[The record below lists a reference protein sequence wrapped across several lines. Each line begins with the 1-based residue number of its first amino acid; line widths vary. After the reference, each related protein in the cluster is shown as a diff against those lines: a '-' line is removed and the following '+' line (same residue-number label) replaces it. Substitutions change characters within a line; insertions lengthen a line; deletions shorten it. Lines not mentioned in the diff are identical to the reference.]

1 MEKINNIVKKK
12 SYYNIYHSAHI
23 CYVAK
28 KIFCHMISPTIEVV
42 NYKNKIIKIKIA
54 NNYIANEIKIKKRL
68 LLDSINKKLKTNFIK
83 DIKISQ

>member
-1 MEKINNIVKKK
+1 
-12 SYYNIYHSAHI
+12 
-23 CYVAK
+23 
-28 KIFCHMISPTIEVV
+28 MISPTIEVV